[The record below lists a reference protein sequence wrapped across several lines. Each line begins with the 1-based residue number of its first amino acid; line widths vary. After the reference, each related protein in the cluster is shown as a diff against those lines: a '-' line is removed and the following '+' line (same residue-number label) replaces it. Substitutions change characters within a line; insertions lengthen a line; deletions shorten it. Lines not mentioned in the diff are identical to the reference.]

1 MKTNK
6 ILFEAFDPYIYNV
19 GIKPYPAIK
28 GMPDWWKNISKY
40 VNPEFVDVP
49 NPVVTVKACAPSLD
63 MLGAGYIIPLWG
75 DFLVQKDKNE
85 KLTVTTQT
93 DKNYIFSMDS
103 WNPLQSSTYEVPN
116 GFNKKVFKYHHGWKI
131 KTPPGW
137 STLFIHPEGYQNLPI
152 RSIGGIVD
160 TDMFDAEIN
169 CPFFIKDG
177 FSGIIKKGTPMVQA
191 IPFKREDWYA
201 EYSVAKDPDETYYNK
216 EKVKT
221 KFYGYYSSLRSKKKY
236 Q

>member
-1 MKTNK
+1 MKKNK

-28 GMPDWWKNISKY
+28 GMPDWWKNIPKY
-40 VNPEFVDVP
+40 ANPETFSLHT
-49 NPVVTVKACAPSLD
+49 PVVTVKACAPTID

-75 DFLVQKDKNE
+75 DFLVQKNKNE

-93 DKNYIFSMDS
+93 TKDYILAMES
-103 WNPLQSSTYEVPN
+103 WHPEQSSDYEVPD
-116 GFNKKVFKYHHGWKI
+116 GFNKQVFKYHHGWKI

-160 TDMFDAEIN
+160 TDILDTEIN

-177 FSGIIKKGTPMVQA
+177 FSGIIKKGTPMIQA

-201 EYSVAKDPDETYYNK
+201 EYSVAKDPDEYYYNT
-216 EKVKT
+216 EKIKT
-221 KFYGYYSSLRSKKKY
+221 KFYGYYSSIRRKNKY
-236 Q
+236 K